1 MNSVAGQGVKDAIA
15 DARTLVVIAQP
26 RPGSALATAQ
36 DLGSRADVACL
47 DGLDLAAFY
56 ARLAAHAAFQA
67 VRALRG

>member
-1 MNSVAGQGVKDAIA
+1 MNSRAGQATLDAIA

-36 DLGSRADVACL
+36 DLGSRTVVACL
-47 DGLDLAAFY
+47 DGRELAAFY
-56 ARLAAHAAFQA
+56 ARRAAHAAFQA